1 MIARP
6 TEASIAR
13 MMAASEVGA
22 GFFDMIFEMQDD
34 LANAEVVR
42 LRIPPSSVPE
52 FAAEYAKLFDENGN
66 RPDQF
71 GDRGLE
77 YRNVV
82 GLPGG
87 TKSPLAQAVV
97 KASIANGDKLDF
109 ANGKGDDPDARAVA
123 FIMDTNTFPF
133 YQAEPYHQF
142 HDGFK
147 FDENY
152 PNSYNGLANALLKQG
167 RIVDLGCPN
176 GMIGI
181 GIAGL

>member
-1 MIARP
+1 
-6 TEASIAR
+6 
-13 MMAASEVGA
+13 
-22 GFFDMIFEMQDD
+22 
-34 LANAEVVR
+34 
-42 LRIPPSSVPE
+42 
-52 FAAEYAKLFDENGN
+52 
-66 RPDQF
+66 
-71 GDRGLE
+71 
-77 YRNVV
+77 
-82 GLPGG
+82 
-87 TKSPLAQAVV
+87 
-97 KASIANGDKLDF
+97 
-109 ANGKGDDPDARAVA
+109 
-123 FIMDTNTFPF
+123 MDTNTFPF